1 MFLEIKRI
9 SLSCCPLWKMTGEWR
24 LLLINL
30 TIIEPRVWS
39 QHTALICNQFVFRG
53 GYLIFGKL
61 TKHTEIYVI
70 RNTWYVDLENLPGFW
85 LQTKEWKSLGTA
97 NLGNIIYTNYQIM
110 GTYKTVTLS
119 LHFKLPIY
127 DYEFIC
133 KAESK

>member
-30 TIIEPRVWS
+30 TIIERLVS
-39 QHTALICNQFVFRG
+39 THCTDLQSICISWC
-53 GYLIFGKL
+53 IFGKL
-61 TKHTEIYVI
+61 TKHTGIYVI